1 LTDASRRSTRVAMN
15 KIGLAMTVT
24 GKFAP
29 LPGYSRGD
37 INRAGVELRLW
48 WRSDDDTTA
57 DVGRAIVAMA
67 AFRETFQLPLKKTV
81 MGLRSMVRSECPE
94 LKAPGARLPVA
105 QRLKREVQIINK
117 LARLDTMQ
125 LWTMGDIGGCR
136 AVLPTRQQVDGVL
149 RRIRKQKWELHGRI
163 RDYRDEP
170 ADSGYRAV
178 HVIVVRD
185 GRLIEIQLRDP
196 HEHEWALA
204 VERTGSRLGI
214 GLKEGEGPDDL
225 REYFRL
231 ASLGMYLERMSQ
243 QPDPTFVH
251 VFNEAR
257 ALALPYFRR
266 S

>member
-1 LTDASRRSTRVAMN
+1 MADTPS
-15 KIGLAMTVT
+15 
-24 GKFAP
+24 KFAP
-29 LPGYSRGD
+29 LPGYSGGD
-37 INRAGVELRLW
+37 INRAGVELRRW
-48 WRSDDDTTA
+48 WRSDKPTTKETHEA
-57 DVGRAIVAMA
+57 LVAMIR
-67 AFRETFQLPLKKTV
+67 FRETFQAPLNKTV

-117 LARLDTMQ
+117 LARLDSMQ

-136 AVLPTRQQVDGVL
+136 AVLPSREQVDGVL
-149 RRIRKQKWELHGRI
+149 RRIRKQKWALHGRI

-185 GRLIEIQLRDP
+185 GRLIEVQLRDP
-196 HEHEWALA
+196 REHEWALA

-214 GLKEGEGPDDL
+214 GLKEGQGPAEL

-231 ASLGMYLERMSQ
+231 ASDGIYMERTGQ
-243 QPDPTFVH
+243 EPDPAFQ
-251 VFNEAR
+251 EAFDASRER
-257 ALALPYFRR
+257 AIPYFRR
-266 S
+266 P